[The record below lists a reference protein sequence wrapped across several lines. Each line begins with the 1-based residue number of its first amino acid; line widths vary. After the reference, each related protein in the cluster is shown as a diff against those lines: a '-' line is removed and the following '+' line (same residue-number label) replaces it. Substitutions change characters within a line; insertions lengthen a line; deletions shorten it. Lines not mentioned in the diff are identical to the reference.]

1 MNEKPCASFLLPV
14 TSIHCHPKKPN
25 CPIKLGNGEEAERC
39 SCVYCTS
46 SSSSIT
52 ERKRFHVQI
61 HFSSQKFSC
70 ACILTKQSL

>member
-1 MNEKPCASFLLPV
+1 MKSRALHFSLRSHP
-14 TSIHCHPKKPN
+14 SIVIQKN
-25 CPIKLGNGEEAERC
+25 PIARYNWEMARRQKELC